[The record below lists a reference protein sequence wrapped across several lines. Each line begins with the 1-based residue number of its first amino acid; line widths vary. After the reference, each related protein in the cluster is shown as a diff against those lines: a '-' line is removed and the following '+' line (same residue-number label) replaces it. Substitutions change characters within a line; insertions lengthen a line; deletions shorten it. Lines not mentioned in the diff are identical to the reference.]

1 MADFHRPKI
10 VIVND
15 DPEFLELAAALLRE
29 DGYDVS
35 TCDKARECY
44 TTIRNVR
51 PDAAIIDVRMPEVD
65 DWHVLTLLL
74 LDRELRSIPVL
85 VSYPLGPDM
94 ELMERR
100 LRELR
105 CRLITKPFSV
115 EELLAAVR
123 ELLAGDGAE
132 SDVA

>member
-1 MADFHRPKI
+1 MVTVHRPKI

-29 DGYDVS
+29 EGYDVT

-51 PDAAIIDVRMPEVD
+51 PDVAIIDVRMPEVD

-105 CRLITKPFSV
+105 CRLITKPFRA
-115 EELLAAVR
+115 EELLATVR
-123 ELLAGDGAE
+123 SMLDGDGTAT
-132 SDVA
+132 DVA